1 MKNIKRLIQCAI
13 LLALATATPVHATQ
27 YTWINTSGT
36 SDWFD
41 AGNWSPSSVP
51 PTGSDDVFI
60 GNLGYSGTAVIASG
74 TAYSGSAVIGGNN
87 DGAVIIDHARWD
99 VSGTGGINIGAY
111 DANVQSSLI
120 INDGMVQASR
130 LVLAAGVS
138 ASGLLEIGGQGQGQ
152 IVDGNGNA
160 LAVQSGQ
167 GRGTILF
174 THSGTAN
181 FANQVVGSGS
191 GAASSSNID
200 LQQSGPGTTIL
211 SGSAGIVVDNITVS
225 AGNLLVENHAGA
237 VGSVEVRQGLLGG
250 HGVIASLGTIH
261 IYSGAHLSTTL
272 KVVGTLVLEDG
283 AWLDYAE
290 NSPLSF
296 LYSDSVTVGVSLT
309 GLVTVDFSKSQLV
322 AGNDYVIIDFLNATT
337 PSADLGGQFIA
348 NGVEGAFSIENNQL
362 VFHATAVPEPSG
374 WLLLGIG
381 LTVIGLTRLHRGA
394 RT

>member
-1 MKNIKRLIQCAI
+1 MKNIKRLIQCAT
-13 LLALATATPVHATQ
+13 LLALATAAPVHATQ

-36 SDWFD
+36 SDWFA

-111 DANVQSSLI
+111 DANVQGSLI

-211 SGSAGIVVDNITVS
+211 SGSAGVMVNNITVS
-225 AGNLLVENHAGA
+225 AGNLLVENHTGA
-237 VGSVEVRQGLLGG
+237 VGCVEVRQGLLGG
-250 HGVIASLGTIH
+250 HGVAASLGTIH

-272 KVVGTLVLEDG
+272 RVVGVLMLDNG

-296 LYSDSVTVGVSLT
+296 LYSDVAQVGVDVT

-322 AGNDYVIIDFLNATT
+322 AGNDYVIINFLNAAT
-337 PSADLGGQFIA
+337 PSADLGGQFTA
-348 NGVEGAFSIENNQL
+348 NGVEGSFSIENNRL

-381 LTVIGLTRLHRGA
+381 LTVIGLTRLRRGA